1 VMQISAIFSLV
12 VAILLVINFLQMR
25 KHEPLES
32 ETLNA
37 LVERLEDN
45 PGDEALVEEIRA
57 FDLIVRKAY
66 FTNQWQ
72 INTGALL
79 LIIGVAVFATS
90 LIIYSGL
97 RRKIEKPKAETEEYL
112 QSRQLSLRW
121 LGVTGGI
128 IFLLALA
135 SAWFSNTYIRD
146 YYAGNT
152 SPAGQDPV
160 KEEDSIEVVT
170 LSESENE
177 YRSDSATPGE
187 EPEGAL
193 NKESSAGAS
202 DSDEGSSEDV
212 EEIRET
218 EKVYGFEEFKQQ
230 HNSFRG
236 PFGQGIVYH
245 TGIPTEWDGT
255 SGQHV
260 IWKVA
265 ISKPGYNSPVIWGD
279 RLFLTGGDDDG
290 LIVSC
295 FDRNSGELL
304 WEKEAENIPGSPAT
318 MPSTTDDTGLAAP
331 TVATDGYR
339 VYAIFATG
347 DIIAFSMEGER
358 AWARNLGVPQNH
370 YGHSSSLLVWN
381 KKVIVQYDTGS
392 GGRMLALD
400 TQTGET
406 VWDIRRDN
414 NISWASP
421 VLIDYGDKIQ
431 VVTNTDPLVAGYDV
445 ETGEEIW
452 KLSVMMGEVGP
463 SVAYDDGLV
472 FANNEYASLV
482 AINPEPGAEVIWEKY
497 DYLSEA
503 ASPVAHDGRLFL
515 ATSYGVLVCYDAKS
529 GSQLWE
535 LDLGSQVY
543 SSPVIAEGKIYLMD
557 NTGVMHIVKAD
568 DTGTMISQPALGEPS
583 FAVPAFADG
592 KIYIRG
598 DGNLYCIGK

>member
-1 VMQISAIFSLV
+1 MQVSGIFSLV
-12 VAILLVINFLQMR
+12 VALLLVINFLQMR

-32 ETLNA
+32 ETLES
-37 LVERLEDN
+37 LVERLEEN
-45 PGDEALVEEIRA
+45 PDDEALREEIRE

-72 INTGALL
+72 VNTGALL
-79 LIIGVAVFATS
+79 LLIGTAVFATS
-90 LIIYSGL
+90 LITYSGL
-97 RRKIEKPKAETEEYL
+97 KNKIEEPGEESWEFL
-112 QSRQLSLRW
+112 KSRKQSVRW
-121 LGVTGGI
+121 LGISGGI
-128 IFLLALA
+128 IFFLALS
-135 SAWFSNTYIRD
+135 SAWFSNNYLQD
-146 YYAGNT
+146 YYAGDFSQAKQET
-152 SPAGQDPV
+152 DP
-160 KEEDSIEVVT
+160 EEDSIEVVA
-170 LSESENE
+170 LSEEVDE
-177 YRSDSATPGE
+177 SATSTDTLIEEAGE
-187 EPEGAL
+187 EMTDA
-193 NKESSAGAS
+193 
-202 DSDEGSSEDV
+202 SSEGTV
-212 EEIRET
+212 ERDDAVAGDPEVTREA
-218 EKVYGFEEFKQQ
+218 EEVAGFEEFKKQ

-236 PFGQGIVYH
+236 PFGQGVVYH
-245 TGIPTEWDGT
+245 TGIPTEWDGA

-265 ISKPGYNSPVIWGD
+265 ISKPGYNSPVLWGD

-304 WEKEAENIPGSPAT
+304 WENVVDNIPGSPAT
-318 MPSTTDDTGLAAP
+318 MPKVTDDTGLAAP

-358 AWARNLGVPQNH
+358 AWARNLGVPENH

-381 KKVIVQYDTGS
+381 KKVIVQYDTGE

-421 VLIDYGDKIQ
+421 VLIDYADRIQ

-452 KLSVMMGEVGP
+452 KQSVMMGEVGP
-463 SVAYDDGLV
+463 SVAYDNGLV

-482 AINPEPGAEVIWEKY
+482 AIKPEPGAEVAWEKY

-503 ASPVAHDGRLFL
+503 ASPVAHDGRLYL
-515 ATSYGVLVCYDAKS
+515 ATSYGVLVCYDAKT
-529 GSQLWE
+529 GSQVWE
-535 LDLGSQVY
+535 LDLGSQIY
-543 SSPVIAEGKIYLMD
+543 SSPIIAEGRIYLMD
-557 NTGVMHIVKAD
+557 NTGVMHIVKED
-568 DTGTMISQPALGEPS
+568 DTGTIISQPSLGEPS

-598 DGNLYCIGK
+598 DGSLYCIGK